1 MFQEIPVFEDN
12 IYAFKAT
19 GKLTDEDYQQFLP
32 RLTTLIHKY
41 GPLSLLIELEDF
53 QGWEQKAAWEDM
65 QYGLQHDDD
74 FDRIAIVG
82 ENRWQKWM
90 TALGNLFTHTKI
102 RFFMRDE
109 LQQAWDW
116 LRKADEKNK
125 MSDEEK
131 PAPVNIQPYR
141 HILVATDFSRHADAA
156 LQRAMELAQYYDAR
170 LSLVHAIE
178 HMIYQYADVEMVIV
192 PNNLF
197 AEERVM
203 FEHAEAQLASMAKK
217 VKLPDVQHEVLWGS
231 PKSTVLSYAEAQNV
245 DLIVTGSH
253 GRHGLARLMGS
264 TASGIL
270 HGARCDVTVVKLPD

>member
-1 MFQEIPVFEDN
+1 
-12 IYAFKAT
+12 
-19 GKLTDEDYQQFLP
+19 
-32 RLTTLIHKY
+32 
-41 GPLSLLIELEDF
+41 
-53 QGWEQKAAWEDM
+53 
-65 QYGLQHDDD
+65 
-74 FDRIAIVG
+74 
-82 ENRWQKWM
+82 
-90 TALGNLFTHTKI
+90 
-102 RFFMRDE
+102 
-109 LQQAWDW
+109 
-116 LRKADEKNK
+116 
-125 MSDEEK
+125 
-131 PAPVNIQPYR
+131 
-141 HILVATDFSRHADAA
+141 
-156 LQRAMELAQYYDAR
+156 
-170 LSLVHAIE
+170 VHAIE

-203 FEHAEAQLASMAKK
+203 FEHAEAQLASMTKK